1 VLAGPLLSIIDDD
14 EGVRQSLQSLVESV
28 GYRAGLFDSAEAFLN
43 SADLNY
49 TRCIISDV
57 QMPGM
62 TGIAMA
68 EQLERIGSR
77 TPIILISAYATDELL
92 RGLASSC
99 VVAMLPK
106 PLQLNALIDE
116 ISRALNLG
124 T

>member
-1 VLAGPLLSIIDDD
+1 VLAGTLLSIIDDD

-28 GYRAGLFDSAEAFLN
+28 GYRAGLFASAEAFL
-43 SADLNY
+43 SSGDLKL
-49 TRCIISDV
+49 TRCIVSDV

-62 TGIAMA
+62 TGIALA

-92 RGLASSC
+92 RGLTNSC
-99 VVAMLPK
+99 VVAVLPK

-116 ISRALNLG
+116 IGRALDLG